1 MASLPAHKPLSPPTT
16 DEGALALDNSYVLGH
31 HGFIYT
37 GSQIASGVTVRHPAV
52 LLLSAD
58 YAPFTLSMPDGPAL
72 QSAAVLVPPLV
83 ARRLDARGVPLLSVN
98 ILPSHR
104 AFHVF
109 RAMQHPGVAPLDR
122 HAFNQLDE
130 GFAALHGGTASIEQ
144 AESLFEAVVTE
155 AMRQLP
161 PAPAP
166 DPRALELIRTL
177 DANPQLS
184 LDDLA
189 RQFGYSQQVMSRLF
203 SSAVGMSVRDYHNWL
218 KQRRVYDVLYT
229 PRSLTQVAYSAGFA
243 DSPQFSRTFQRWY
256 GLTPSFARNP
266 KAVRV
271 FIHGGSNEPRTPRD

>member
-1 MASLPAHKPLSPPTT
+1 MPALPAPHTLPLPEAGQDGDTR
-16 DEGALALDNSYVLGH
+16 DNSYVLGH

-37 GSQIASGVTVRHPAV
+37 GSQLASGVTVRHPAV

-58 YAPFTLSMPDGPAL
+58 YAPFRLSLREGATLHA
-72 QSAAVLVPPLV
+72 AAVLVAPLV
-83 ARRLDARGVPLLSVN
+83 ARSLDARGVPLLSLN
-98 ILPSHR
+98 ILPSHP

-109 RAMQHPGVAPLDR
+109 RAMQHPGAVALDR
-122 HAFNQLDE
+122 HAFKPLDE
-130 GFAALHGGTASIEQ
+130 DMAAVHRGTVTIEQ
-144 AESLFEAVVTE
+144 AENLFEAVVAE
-155 AMRQLP
+155 AGHQLP

-166 DPRALELIRTL
+166 DPRALELIRRL
-177 DANPQLS
+177 DANPHLS

-271 FIHGGSNEPRTPRD
+271 FIHGGSNEPHTPGG